1 MRGRKVVRLLEQDNW
16 RVQRIKGSHYIMEK
30 DGNTIAVPVHNKD
43 LGKGILNKILK
54 QAGIDSEG
62 NTL

>member
-1 MRGRKVVRLLEQDNW
+1 MRGKEVVKLLEHNSW
-16 RVQRIKGSHYIMEK
+16 RVQRTKGSHYIMEK

-43 LGKGILNKILK
+43 LGKGILNKLLK
-54 QAGIDSEG
+54 QVGIDSRG